1 MAIFKIITEA
11 KDEFENMKE
20 AQMQSI
26 KTKEFQKEKYN
37 LCSQKSLNGI
47 NSRLETAE
55 DTISELEGG
64 YKEIMQSVALRR
76 EMKM

>member
-1 MAIFKIITEA
+1 MAIFKIIIEA
-11 KDEFENMKE
+11 QDEFENMKE

-47 NSRLETAE
+47 NRLETAE
-55 DTISELEGG
+55 DTINELEGG